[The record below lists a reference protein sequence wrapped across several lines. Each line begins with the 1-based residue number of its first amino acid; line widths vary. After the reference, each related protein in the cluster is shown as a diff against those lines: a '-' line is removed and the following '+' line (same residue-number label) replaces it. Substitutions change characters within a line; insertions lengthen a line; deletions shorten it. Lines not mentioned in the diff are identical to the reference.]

1 MEFVIFL
8 TENKMTNKGKCVI
21 ISYIKLNNI
30 SLKNCK
36 HYTITAFPLSFFQTK
51 RRFSAF
57 RFREGGKGF
66 LGAIQIHV

>member
-36 HYTITAFPLSFFQTK
+36 HYTITASRLSFSDGT
-51 RRFSAF
+51 ALLCAG
-57 RFREGGKGF
+57 FREGGKGF